1 MNDFNQNFINIF
13 FSGKKVHTNNLI
25 IIGDGEELMPRKQ
38 ELLIQKIQN
47 HTRNTR
53 CFELLRKF
61 GNRNCGA

>member
-1 MNDFNQNFINIF
+1 MNGFNQNFIKIF
-13 FSGKKVHTNNLI
+13 FSGKKVHTKHLI
-25 IIGDGEELMPRKQ
+25 IIGDEEELMPRKQ

-47 HTRNTR
+47 HTTNMR

>member
-1 MNDFNQNFINIF
+1 M
-13 FSGKKVHTNNLI
+13 
-25 IIGDGEELMPRKQ
+25 IGDEEELMPRKQ

-47 HTRNTR
+47 HTTNTH